1 MLSSHG
7 SPSSV
12 LVYLEIVIG
21 NQMMKWLNEPPNWKV
36 QNNTIEVTSTQ
47 NTDFWRKT
55 SYGYIRDSGHF
66 YYQQFKGDFV
76 AEVKVSGK
84 YQDLY
89 DQAGLMVR
97 LNEANWLKCGIELVE
112 GMQQISAVVTR
123 DYSDWSIVP
132 MPNNPGSIWMRIIRK
147 DSTIEIYYSLDGQQY
162 TMLRMAYLTLAE
174 MVDVGIMSAS
184 PEGEGFVSVF
194 EEFNIQPCS

>member
-1 MLSSHG
+1 
-7 SPSSV
+7 
-12 LVYLEIVIG
+12 
-21 NQMMKWLNEPPNWKV
+21 MKWLNEPPKWNI
-36 QNNTIEVTSTQ
+36 QNNTIEITSTQ

-76 AEVKVSGK
+76 AEVKISGK

-97 LNEANWLKCGIELVE
+97 LDEANWLKCGIELVE
-112 GMQQISAVVTR
+112 RMQQISAVVTR
-123 DYSDWSIVP
+123 DYSDWSMVAIP
-132 MPNNPGSIWMRIIRK
+132 DNPAAIWLRIIRK
-147 DSTIEIYYSLDGQQY
+147 GSAIEIYYSLDRQQY

-174 MVDVGIMSAS
+174 AVDVGIMCAS
-184 PEGEGFVSVF
+184 PEGKGFVTVF
-194 EEFNIQPCS
+194 EEFSIQSCS

>member
-1 MLSSHG
+1 
-7 SPSSV
+7 
-12 LVYLEIVIG
+12 
-21 NQMMKWLNEPPNWKV
+21 MKWLNEPPNWKMH
-36 QNNTIEVTSTQ
+36 NNTIEVASTP

-76 AEVKVSGK
+76 AEVKISGK

-97 LNEANWLKCGIELVE
+97 LDEANWLKCGIELVE
-112 GMQQISAVVTR
+112 RMQQISAVVTR
-123 DYSDWSIVP
+123 DYSDWSMVAIP
-132 MPNNPGSIWMRIIRK
+132 DNPAAIWLRIIRK
-147 DSTIEIYYSLDGQQY
+147 GSAIEIYYSLDRQQY

-174 MVDVGIMSAS
+174 AVDVGIMCAS
-184 PEGEGFVSVF
+184 PEGKGFVTVF
-194 EEFNIQPCS
+194 EEFSIQSCS

>member
-1 MLSSHG
+1 
-7 SPSSV
+7 
-12 LVYLEIVIG
+12 
-21 NQMMKWLNEPPNWKV
+21 MKWFNEPPKWNV

-55 SYGYIRDSGHF
+55 HYGYIRDSGHF

-97 LNEANWLKCGIELVE
+97 LNEANWLK
-112 GMQQISAVVTR
+112 
-123 DYSDWSIVP
+123 
-132 MPNNPGSIWMRIIRK
+132 
-147 DSTIEIYYSLDGQQY
+147 
-162 TMLRMAYLTLAE
+162 
-174 MVDVGIMSAS
+174 VGIMSAS

-194 EEFNIQPCS
+194 EEFSIQS